1 MGAFKQSLRRA
12 RALRPSRI
20 RQDALRPFQ
29 LELIAADGA
38 DHEALSRVFIPDTL
52 AGHQRAQA
60 IAYLAGDLIGDDD
73 LPSWRQLGDALSASG
88 RPLPGV
94 EARPPSDQRERPRQ
108 KVASHLI
115 RVCSPRV
122 TGLAMAPVVAV
133 DWHDPKPGLY
143 ALLRACPQHRLA
155 LARVFPPLRPLLAHE
170 LIHAV
175 AARNAALA
183 AISAL
188 PEVIPTPL
196 SLALALGEMGS
207 DTVLLTANQI
217 GLCFELA
224 ALRDQDVS
232 WRAQLRPI
240 AAILASSLGW
250 RTLARELVGLIP
262 AGFGL
267 AAKSAIA
274 YSGTVAVGR
283 TLWRVPVSATT
294 GRPVPKPLTL
304 PRQLASRP

>member
-1 MGAFKQSLRRA
+1 MGALKQSLRRA

-38 DHEALSRVFIPDTL
+38 DHEALRRVFIPDSL

-60 IAYLAGDLIGDDD
+60 IAHLAADLIGDDH
-73 LPSWRQLGDALSASG
+73 
-88 RPLPGV
+88 
-94 EARPPSDQRERPRQ
+94 PPS
-108 KVASHLI
+108 LI
-115 RVCSPRV
+115 RVRSPRV
-122 TGLAMAPVVAV
+122 AGLAMAPVVAV
-133 DWHDPKPGLY
+133 DWHDPEPGLY
-143 ALLRACPQHRLA
+143 ALLRACPRHRLA

-232 WRAQLRPI
+232 WRAQLGPI
-240 AAILASSLGW
+240 AGILASSLGW

-283 TLWRVPVSATT
+283 TLWRVPASAPA
-294 GRPVPKPLTL
+294 GRPVPKPLSL
-304 PRQLASRP
+304 PRQLASRPDSAYL

>member
-1 MGAFKQSLRRA
+1 MSALKQSLRRA

-52 AGHQRAQA
+52 AGPRRAQA
-60 IAYLAGDLIGDDD
+60 IAHLAGENA
-73 LPSWRQLGDALSASG
+73 LPTL
-88 RPLPGV
+88 V
-94 EARPPSDQRERPRQ
+94 
-108 KVASHLI
+108 
-115 RVCSPRV
+115 RVRSPRV

-133 DWHDPKPGLY
+133 DWRDPEPGLD

-155 LARVFPPLRPLLAHE
+155 LARVFPPLRPLLARE

-196 SLALALGEMGS
+196 SLALAWGEMGS

-224 ALRDQDVS
+224 ALRDQEVS
-232 WRAQLRPI
+232 WRAQLGPI
-240 AAILASSLGW
+240 AGILASSLGW

-283 TLWRVPVSATT
+283 TLWHGPLASTTIPAVP
-294 GRPVPKPLTL
+294 RPL
-304 PRQLASRP
+304 PAARQLASRP